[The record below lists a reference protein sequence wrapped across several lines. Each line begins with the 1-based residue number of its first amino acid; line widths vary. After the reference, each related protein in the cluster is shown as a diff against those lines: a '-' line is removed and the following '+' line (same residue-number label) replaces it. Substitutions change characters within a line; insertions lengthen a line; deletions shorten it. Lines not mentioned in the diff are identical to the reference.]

1 MRKFVVLALGACA
14 LSALPAAARAAS
26 PIDATLNNVSSYTL
40 EAGHFNVRV
49 GGRYFGS
56 GDLAWS
62 GSARVGIGAG
72 FQAGV
77 AFNSFE
83 ADNDDT
89 LGTDM
94 VVSRWNGFEFTLAKT
109 LLSNEDGA
117 VGLQLGAETRN
128 SKAII
133 KATRVSTPDSSTV
146 WSIALPVAWNAR
158 ENVQVQGTLKTAFFP
173 SRLTNSNGESVAGY
187 GTLLGATIGAY
198 IDVNERLSIAGDAM
212 AVLNGDNSITDES
225 ALTGTQ
231 VVWSASAI
239 CHASDHLDA
248 EAFLANS
255 GGTSV
260 ATSMLGASGTDS
272 VFAGLRFGYTF

>member
-14 LSALPAAARAAS
+14 FLTSPAVATATR

-40 EAGHFNVRV
+40 DAGRVNVRV

-62 GSARVGIGAG
+62 GSARVGLGAG
-72 FQAGV
+72 FQAGL

-89 LGTDM
+89 LGNDM

-117 VGLQLGAETRN
+117 LGLQIGAETRN
-128 SKAII
+128 SKVII
-133 KATRVSTPDSSTV
+133 KTTRVSTPDSSTV
-146 WSIALPVAWNAR
+146 WSFAIPVAWNAWD
-158 ENVQVQGTLKTAFFP
+158 NVQVQGTLKTALFP
-173 SRLTNSNGESVAGY
+173 TRLRNSNGGVADGY
-187 GTLLGATIGAY
+187 GTLIGGTIGAQ
-198 IDVNERLSIAGDAM
+198 IDLSERLTIGGDAM
-212 AVLNGDNSITDES
+212 AVLAGDNSITDES
-225 ALTGTQ
+225 AATGNQ

-239 CHASDHLDA
+239 CHATDHFDA
-248 EAFLANS
+248 EAFLTNS

-260 ATSMLGASGTDS
+260 ATSMIGASGTDS